1 MKKTLSWLIAAIV
14 LMSLAACG
22 GGSEQSSPTVMTVQK
37 ADVTLTQVDSTQLVT
52 PGETFRATLL
62 KVGCP
67 ALVAG
72 SLTYCEKI
80 TPLGEMGFE
89 VMQDLQDLKVLYN
102 GRELHGYFNREGTL
116 YRFMPHERVEVYE
129 VGSIELMATLPANAG
144 TSGKSQVMVQVA
156 SASFDKTV
164 DVVHGAATFEVY
176 PIAHYAPAVIQN
188 ATSGFV
194 SNANES
200 DLAELAHFEY
210 VCPQTVTMGCT
221 LGDLEVEMYGTT
233 AGSEMHVYVG
243 GAWYLQQFA
252 SNESTMLMLNSGY
265 IVGAG
270 QSIMVQVYGQ
280 MKTGSVF
287 FTKIGSKSGDKA
299 IAVKLPN
306 ECTVV
311 SAQYCKG

>member
-22 GGSEQSSPTVMTVQK
+22 GGSDEPAPTVMTVQK

-67 ALVAG
+67 AFVAG

-176 PIAHYAPAVIQN
+176 PIAHYAPAVVQN
-188 ATSGFV
+188 SSSGFV

-200 DLAELAHFEY
+200 EMTQLAHFEY
-210 VCPQTVTMGCT
+210 SCPQTVTMGCT
-221 LGDLEVEMYGTT
+221 LTDLEVSLYGTIP
-233 AGSEMHVYVG
+233 GSEMRVYVDG
-243 GAWYLQQFA
+243 NWHLQQFA
-252 SNESTMLMLNSGY
+252 SSESSTLVLNPGN
-265 IVGAG
+265 VVWAG
-270 QSIMVQVYGQ
+270 QSITVQVYGQ
-280 MKTGSVF
+280 MKDGNVF
-287 FTKIGSKSGDKA
+287 FTKIGSKSGDKT
-299 IAVKLPN
+299 IGVKLQV
-306 ECTVV
+306 ECT
-311 SAQYCKG
+311 AANMHNCKG